1 MAGCLPLIVLVSA
14 CQSQP
19 GSPPIPLDPAAVA
32 CVAAHSTPP
41 ALFAG
46 ETVTVGSEV
55 LRGKYVAACTMLINP
70 RLVHWNGA
78 VVAKDDRTVSIY
90 FSGGSACMGA
100 LQRVEATESQS
111 VVTLSV
117 YLGVA
122 RILKPDSRFVC
133 NAMGY
138 ANATTVELAAPL
150 AARHIDTS
158 WASGTGDPPVVAH
171 L

>member
-1 MAGCLPLIVLVSA
+1 MAGCLPLLALVSA

-32 CVAAHSTPP
+32 CVAAHPAPP

-46 ETVTVGSEV
+46 ETVTVDTDV
-55 LRGKYVAACTMLINP
+55 LRGKYVAACSMLINP
-70 RLVHWNGA
+70 RLVRWNGA

-90 FSGGSACMGA
+90 FSGGNACMGA
-100 LQRVEATESQS
+100 LQRVEATESQRA
-111 VVTLSV
+111 VTLSV

-133 NAMGY
+133 NAIGY

-150 AARHIDTS
+150 GARHIDTS
-158 WASGTGDPPVVAH
+158 SPSGPGDPSVVAH